1 MSNFKHSDYIAN
13 AGKYR
18 LFKTATLRNTIIH
31 TEGQTEAGTIVGLEW
46 LGDVYNALYKR
57 TEPIYRLNT
66 GDVVYATNLK
76 EFTL

>member
-1 MSNFKHSDYIAN
+1 MNFDHSDYLVHS
-13 AGKYR
+13 GKYR

-31 TEGQTEAGTIVGLEW
+31 ENGHVDAGTIVSLEW
-46 LGDVYNALYKR
+46 LGDVYNALYRR

-66 GDVVYATNLK
+66 GDTVFAANLR